1 MNAPAFPIT
10 NLPNR
15 TPADYEAD
23 LVRRFGHLPSLAA
36 LARLESREMRARAGH
51 YRMTDTAT
59 VRAQFEA
66 NPARMA
72 MLAAMSEPMTQREI
86 AAKTGMHKSSVQQAV
101 DRGVRAGL
109 IRKHS
114 TTDYRVIVWERATA

>member
-15 TPADYEAD
+15 TPADYVAD
-23 LVRRFGHLPSLAA
+23 MVRRFGYLPSLAA
-36 LARLESREMRARAGH
+36 LARLESREMRARAGN
-51 YRMTDTAT
+51 YRMTDAAT
-59 VRAQFEA
+59 VRAEFEA

-72 MLAAMSEPMTQREI
+72 MLAAMTEPMTQREI

-114 TTDYRVIVWERATA
+114 MNEQHVSIWERATA